1 MIDLPIKP
9 FYSLTELARVCGVE
23 RRALR
28 KLFQRK
34 GLELLGSGKLVFVS
48 LSEIERKLPTL
59 FEGIRAA
66 HNLLEGLR

>member
-9 FYSLTELARVCGVE
+9 FYSLSELARVCGVE

-28 KLFQRK
+28 KLFHRE
-34 GLELLGSGKLVFVS
+34 GVELLGSGKLAFVS

-66 HNLLEGLR
+66 HNILEGLR